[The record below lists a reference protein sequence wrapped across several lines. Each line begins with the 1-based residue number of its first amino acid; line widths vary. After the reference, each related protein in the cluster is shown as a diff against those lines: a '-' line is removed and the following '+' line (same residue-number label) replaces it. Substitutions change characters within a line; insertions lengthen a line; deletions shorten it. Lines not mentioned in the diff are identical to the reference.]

1 MFKIAVLVW
10 IMLGT
15 VFAGI
20 ALTLTL
26 TVPALQGNAMKML
39 PIFSL
44 VGFVIAIPASV
55 VVAKKILALT
65 KGM

>member
-1 MFKIAVLVW
+1 VLVW

-15 VFAGI
+15 TLAGI

-26 TVPALQGNAMKML
+26 TVPALQPNAMKLL

-44 VGFVIAIPASV
+44 AGFVIAIPASV

-65 KGM
+65 KGL

>member
-10 IMLGT
+10 IVLGT
-15 VFAGI
+15 TLAGM

-26 TVPALQGNAMKML
+26 TVPALQADAMKLL

-44 VGFVIAIPASV
+44 AGFVVAIPVSFY
-55 VVAKKILALT
+55 VAKKILAVT
-65 KGM
+65 KGV

>member
-1 MFKIAVLVW
+1 MFKIALLIWIVLGAT
-10 IMLGT
+10 L
-15 VFAGI
+15 AGM

-26 TVPALQGNAMKML
+26 TIPALQPNAMKLL

-44 VGFVIAIPASV
+44 VGFVVAIPASF
-55 VVAKKILALT
+55 VVAKKILAQT

>member
-10 IMLGT
+10 IVLGT
-15 VFAGI
+15 TCAGI

-26 TVPALQGNAMKML
+26 TVPALQANAMKLL

-44 VGFVIAIPASV
+44 VGFVVAIPASIW
-55 VVAKKILALT
+55 VAKKILALT
-65 KGM
+65 KGA

>member
-1 MFKIAVLVW
+1 MLKIAVLVW

-15 VFAGI
+15 TLAGI

-26 TVPALQGNAMKML
+26 TVPALQPNAMKLL

-44 VGFVIAIPASV
+44 AGFVIAIPASV

-65 KGM
+65 KGL